1 VAPAKRVDV
10 EEGEGLVRLEELEAR
25 DLACCGCELVG
36 VVVRRRLEA
45 FRGRAIRDEAC
56 PEAWELVRR
65 EPALDDLAKDARRH
79 SASHGFLGGKSEK
92 LRNQC
97 CGCVEK
103 CSDQLEIGG
112 AVRFYLSSI
121 CRMET
126 KDLDGADRGAV
137 LR

>member
-56 PEAWELVRR
+56 PEAWELVR

-79 SASHGFLGGKSEK
+79 SASHGFFGGKGEK
-92 LRNQC
+92 LRNQS

-126 KDLDGADRGAV
+126 KDPDGADRGAV